1 MTEYEKEK
9 IRNSMLALKKRITN
23 EYENKIID
31 AKSDRDFALQQL
43 KSQQQELEQLRLL
56 KTVINRRRDEYEQM
70 RSLLLQS
77 RDILVEVLECDISN
91 DIKNK
96 IKEII

>member
-31 AKSDRDFALQQL
+31 AESDRDFALQQL

-77 RDILVEVLECDISN
+77 RDILLEVLECDISN

>member
-31 AKSDRDFALQQL
+31 AESDRDFALQQL